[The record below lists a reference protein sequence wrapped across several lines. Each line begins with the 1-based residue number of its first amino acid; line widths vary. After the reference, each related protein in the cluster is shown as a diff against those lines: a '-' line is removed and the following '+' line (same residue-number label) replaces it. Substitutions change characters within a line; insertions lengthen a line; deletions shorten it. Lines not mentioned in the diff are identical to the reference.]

1 MKKTALLLSLV
12 LILCLGAVLPAQAAE
27 KFAFTQG
34 TVSVFEGDTYE
45 TKLVREGSFKD
56 GDVTYSS
63 SNKGAATVT
72 KDGKIKA
79 ISKGV
84 TVVKATLTRNG
95 KFVRSTQMR
104 VQVLRPVTKVTLN
117 TTKLSVYKADDPA
130 VADLLAK
137 ETKRRVIVIPAGR
150 SVTLSAT
157 CTPSDASSKRV
168 AFSSSDEGVAHV
180 AGTVLKAVQSG
191 ECTLVVKSVQNPSVQ
206 EKFQVLVIQPAKKIQ
221 VTAKK
226 NKVPVGSTL
235 KLKAVVSPEDTTI
248 KDVTWTSRNPA
259 IATVDENGV
268 VTGKKRGSVTITATA
283 ADGSN
288 VTGSIYLSVT
298 QPVKSI
304 TFTQSSLE
312 AIVGRRTQAKITIQP
327 ADATD
332 RTVTWSSSDESIA
345 TVTAGQVTGVK
356 AGECT
361 IIVRSNSDPD
371 VTAEIP
377 VKVSQL
383 VTKIEC
389 TNSEADLRLKTGES
403 VELTW
408 KVSPKDATNKGLT
421 FRSLAPKV
429 ATVDENGVVRA
440 VGRGVATIVATAK
453 DIGRKQ
459 CSIRVNVIQP
469 VTGVEMVRQLYYVQ
483 LGWSTTVR
491 AQVLPRNAN
500 NQRVQW
506 SSVNERIATV
516 RSNGTS
522 TGSVYGASE
531 GTTIITAFTEDGG
544 YTATT
549 QVKVG
554 HFNDAVM
561 IEEFYLD
568 ANDNIRLSLRNM
580 TRDLTLGNVHFKI
593 EVFDIAGN
601 PLICSPD
608 GTSSVFEGDYQY
620 LLAPLSRTYRTGF
633 RYREHIIDRQIGMMQ
648 LTVTSWRDADGYTW
662 TIPESERVSS
672 QWTRSN
678 YNPK

>member
-12 LILCLGAVLPAQAAE
+12 LILCLGAVLPAQAADT
-27 KFAFTQG
+27 FAFSKG
-34 TVSVFEGDTYE
+34 TLSMFEGETYE
-45 TKLVREGSFKD
+45 TSLVCQGSFKD
-56 GDVTYSS
+56 GEVSYTSS
-63 SNKGAATVT
+63 RKNVATVS

-79 ISKGV
+79 VSKGDAV
-84 TVVKATLTRNG
+84 IKATLTRNG
-95 KFVRSTQMR
+95 KFVRSTQIK
-104 VQVLRPVTKVTLN
+104 VKVLRPVTKVTLN
-117 TTKLSVYKADDPA
+117 TTKLSVYKSDDPV

-157 CTPSDASSKRV
+157 CTPSDASNKRV
-168 AFSSSDEGVAHV
+168 IFSSSDEGVAHV
-180 AGTVLKAVQSG
+180 AGTVLKAIQSG
-191 ECTLVVKSVQNPSVQ
+191 ECTLVVKSAQNPSVQ

-221 VTAKK
+221 ITAKK
-226 NKVPVGSTL
+226 NKVSAGSTL
-235 KLKAVVSPEDTTI
+235 KLKAVVSPDDTTM

-268 VTGKKRGSVTITATA
+268 VTGRKRGSVTIIATA
-283 ADGSN
+283 ADGSG
-288 VTGSIYLSVT
+288 VTGSIYLNVT

-312 AIVGRRTQAKITIQP
+312 AIVGRKTQAKVTINP

-345 TVTAGQVTGVK
+345 TVRAGLITGVK
-356 AGECT
+356 AGQCT

-389 TNSEADLRLKTGES
+389 TNSEAELRLKTGETT
-403 VELTW
+403 ELKW

-429 ATVDENGVVRA
+429 ATVDENGVVTA

-506 SSVNERIATV
+506 SSVDERIATV

-522 TGSVYGASE
+522 SGSVYGASV
-531 GTTIITAFTEDGG
+531 GTTMITAFTEDGG

-549 QVKVG
+549 EVRVG

-561 IEEFYLD
+561 VEEFYLD

-580 TRDLTLGNVHFKI
+580 SRDLTLGNIHFKI

-608 GTSSVFEGDYQY
+608 GTSSVFEGDYHY

-633 RYREHIIDRQIGMMQ
+633 RYREHTIDRQIGMML

-662 TIPESERVSS
+662 TIPASEQVSS

-678 YNPK
+678 YNPQ

>member
-1 MKKTALLLSLV
+1 M
-12 LILCLGAVLPAQAAE
+12 
-27 KFAFTQG
+27 
-34 TVSVFEGDTYE
+34 
-45 TKLVREGSFKD
+45 
-56 GDVTYSS
+56 
-63 SNKGAATVT
+63 
-72 KDGKIKA
+72 
-79 ISKGV
+79 
-84 TVVKATLTRNG
+84 
-95 KFVRSTQMR
+95 
-104 VQVLRPVTKVTLN
+104 
-117 TTKLSVYKADDPA
+117 
-130 VADLLAK
+130 
-137 ETKRRVIVIPAGR
+137 
-150 SVTLSAT
+150 
-157 CTPSDASSKRV
+157 
-168 AFSSSDEGVAHV
+168 
-180 AGTVLKAVQSG
+180 
-191 ECTLVVKSVQNPSVQ
+191 
-206 EKFQVLVIQPAKKIQ
+206 
-221 VTAKK
+221 
-226 NKVPVGSTL
+226 
-235 KLKAVVSPEDTTI
+235 
-248 KDVTWTSRNPA
+248 
-259 IATVDENGV
+259 
-268 VTGKKRGSVTITATA
+268 
-283 ADGSN
+283 
-288 VTGSIYLSVT
+288 
-298 QPVKSI
+298 
-304 TFTQSSLE
+304 
-312 AIVGRRTQAKITIQP
+312 
-327 ADATD
+327 
-332 RTVTWSSSDESIA
+332 
-345 TVTAGQVTGVK
+345 
-356 AGECT
+356 
-361 IIVRSNSDPD
+361 
-371 VTAEIP
+371 TAEIP

-429 ATVDENGVVRA
+429 ATVDENGVVTA
-440 VGRGVATIVATAK
+440 LGRGVATIVATAK

-522 TGSVYGASE
+522 TGSVYGASV
-531 GTTIITAFTEDGG
+531 GTTTITAFTEDGG

-633 RYREHIIDRQIGMMQ
+633 RYREHTIDRQIGMMQ
-648 LTVTSWRDADGYTW
+648 LTVISWRDADGYTW

-672 QWTRSN
+672 QWTKSN
-678 YNPK
+678 YNPQ